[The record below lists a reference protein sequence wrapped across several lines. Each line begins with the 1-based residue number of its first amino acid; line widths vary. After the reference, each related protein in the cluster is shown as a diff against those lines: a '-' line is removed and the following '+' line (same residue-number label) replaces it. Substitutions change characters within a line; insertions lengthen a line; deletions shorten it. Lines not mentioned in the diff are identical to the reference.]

1 MTQKTDNVFTLT
13 KKIVSIPSYVDSTQN
28 ENELVAYLEEYCT
41 RTFPNMIVERQP
53 TKDGRANLL
62 LKGKGDITLFA
73 LGHIDT
79 VQPKTGWLT
88 DPLQPTVK
96 DDKLYGLGASDMK
109 GSLAAFLCALNNVQE
124 KISLDNLC
132 LLMYIDEE
140 YSFVGMNTFVD
151 SPYIQ
156 QLQPELIL
164 SLDGSLE
171 LASGCRGLIGKVGVT
186 LKGKSGHASNPAN
199 GINAITNTMAALTK
213 LERKIAEYTDEYL
226 GKSTLN
232 VAYLQGGCQSE
243 SGEWQQEG
251 NVIADTAEVLF
262 EIRTASREL
271 DGDKVIELFTR
282 YANEQGLEVS
292 NVKNSHDLAPWPV
305 AYDSPARQKLETAY
319 QAGGVTPQLSDR
331 RFSGFID
338 VQMITEKITAPTF
351 IIGTGGENKHGANEA
366 VPLENLQTA
375 RNIYQ
380 QVLMQYLGEK
390 Q

>member
-1 MTQKTDNVFTLT
+1 MTQKTDDVFTLT
-13 KKIVSIPSYVDSTQN
+13 KKIVSIPSYVDGTQN
-28 ENELVAYLEEYCT
+28 ENELVAYLEQYCANN
-41 RTFPNMIVERQP
+41 FPNMTVERQP
-53 TKDGRANLL
+53 TSDGRANLL
-62 LKGKGDITLFA
+62 LKGKGDITLFT

-88 DPLQPTVK
+88 NPLQPTVK
-96 DDKLYGLGASDMK
+96 DSKLYGLGAADMK
-109 GSLAAFLCALNNVQE
+109 GSLAAFLCALKEIQQKV
-124 KISLDNLC
+124 SLDNLL

-140 YSFVGMNTFVD
+140 YSFTGMNTFVD
-151 SPYIQ
+151 SPYIKE
-156 QLQPELIL
+156 LQPELIL

-171 LASGCRGLIGKVGVT
+171 LASGCRGLIGKVGAT

-199 GINAITNTMAALTK
+199 GINAITNTMAALAR
-213 LERKIAEYTDEYL
+213 LEQKIAEYTDEYL

-262 EIRTASREL
+262 EIRTASRKL
-271 DGDKVIELFTR
+271 DGDKAIELFTQ
-282 YANEQGLEVS
+282 YANEQGLAVS

-305 AYDSPARQKLETAY
+305 AYDSPARQKLEAAY
-319 QAGGVTPQLSDR
+319 RAAGATPQLSDR
-331 RFSGFID
+331 TFSGFID
-338 VQMITEKITAPTF
+338 VQMITEKVTAPTF

-366 VPLENLQTA
+366 VPLKNLATA
-375 RNIYQ
+375 QKIYQ
-380 QVLMQYLGEK
+380 EVITQYLGEK